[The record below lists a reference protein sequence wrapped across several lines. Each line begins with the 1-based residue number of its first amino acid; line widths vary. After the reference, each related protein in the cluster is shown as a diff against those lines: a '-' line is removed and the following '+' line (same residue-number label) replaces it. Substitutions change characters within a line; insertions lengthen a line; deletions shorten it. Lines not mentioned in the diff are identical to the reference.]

1 MNAST
6 DATFIGIPST
16 VISWMAFLNIVEVNP
31 VVNFIVSIFSITWL
45 SLQIYGWVEKRIK
58 EKKYGSK

>member
-6 DATFIGIPST
+6 DVTFIGLPST
-16 VISWMAFLNIVEVNP
+16 IISWMAFLNIVQVNP
-31 VVNFIVSIFSITWL
+31 FVNFMVSIFSITWL

-58 EKKYGSK
+58 DKKNGSK

>member
-6 DATFIGIPST
+6 DATFIGMPST
-16 VISWMAFLNIVEVNP
+16 IISWMAYLNIVQVNP

-45 SLQIYGWVEKRIK
+45 SLQIYGWIEKRIK
-58 EKKYGSK
+58 ERRNGSK